1 MITQEQNEY
10 LCRTGP
16 GTPMG
21 ELFRRYWIPAMMAE
35 ELPRPNC
42 PPVRV
47 QLLGERLVSFRD
59 TQGRIGLMDEFCAH
73 RGVSM
78 WFGRNEENGLRCC
91 YHGWKYDVTGQCI
104 DVPSEP
110 ASSGFAQKIK
120 LKSYP
125 TVEAGGGIWAYLGPP
140 AEQPAA
146 PSFEWVNL
154 PSSHVYISKRWQ
166 ECNYLQAMEGGI
178 DSSHVSFLHRYDLDR
193 DPLHRNTDGAK
204 HTRNTNTV
212 FDILESPGGLLIGAR
227 RNADPGYH
235 YWRVTQWL
243 MPWYTLIPPYKGNA
257 LNGHAWVPMDDHNHM
272 AWTMTF
278 HPVRALTDEELDTMR
293 RGGGVHAELIPG
305 TFQPVA
311 NRHNNYLMDREAQEA
326 GRSYNGIK
334 GLAMQDASVQESMGL
349 VQDRSKENLVST
361 DNAIIMARLRMR
373 KAAQAVAQGVR
384 PPGLEQEA
392 QNVRSASFI
401 LPEDGAFAETA
412 LDAAKVRQGQ
422 PHVAV

>member
-1 MITQEQNEY
+1 MITHEQNEY
-10 LCRTGP
+10 LCRTNA

-21 ELFRRYWIPAMMAE
+21 ELFRRYWIPALMAE

-42 PPVRV
+42 PPVQV
-47 QLLGERLVSFRD
+47 QLLGERLIAFRD

-73 RGVSM
+73 RGVSL

-91 YHGWKYDVTGQCI
+91 YHGWKFDVTGQCV

-120 LKSYP
+120 LKAYP
-125 TVEAGGGIWAYLGPP
+125 TIEAGGVIWAYMGPA
-140 AEQPAA
+140 AEQPPA
-146 PSFEWVNL
+146 PNFEWVHL

-166 ECNYLQAMEGGI
+166 ESNYLQAMEGGI

-257 LNGHAWVPMDDHNHM
+257 LNGHAWVPMDDHNNM

-278 HPVRALTDEELDTMR
+278 HPVRPLSEEELDTMR
-293 RGGGVHAELIPG
+293 KGGGVHPELIPG

-311 NRHNNYLMDREAQEA
+311 NRHNRYLMDREAQEA
-326 GRSYNGIK
+326 HRTYNGIK
-334 GLAMQDASVQESMGL
+334 GLAMQDASVQESMGPI
-349 VQDRSKENLVST
+349 QDRTKENLVST
-361 DNAIIMARLRMR
+361 DNAIIMARLRLR
-373 KAAQAVAQGVR
+373 KAAQAVTQGGR
-384 PPGLEQEA
+384 APGLEQEA

-401 LPEDGAFAETA
+401 IPEEEAFAEKA
-412 LDAAKVRQGQ
+412 LDAAKVREGQ